1 MLKDQA
7 LLEPQEHKPV
17 MRYLVNLVR
26 CGPAVV
32 GMFRTRC
39 FNCVTPHR
47 HHVTI
52 RHFWPCLLV
61 Y

>member
-26 CGPAVV
+26 RWHCCSYHVQNVV
-32 GMFRTRC
+32 F
-39 FNCVTPHR
+39 
-47 HHVTI
+47 
-52 RHFWPCLLV
+52 
-61 Y
+61 

>member
-26 CGPAVV
+26 CGTAVV
-32 GMFRTRC
+32 GMFRARC
-39 FNCVTPHR
+39 FNCVAPHS
-47 HHVTI
+47 HHVTV
-52 RHFWPCLLV
+52 RHF
-61 Y
+61 